1 MKAKWVRLT
10 GTFFLVC
17 VAGILIGKALIG
29 QEKEDRT
36 LLSHEQM
43 TAIINEVSGERA
55 LHHVLEL
62 VPYQFVRPPSE
73 YQGHFRESDKMAA
86 LAKEY
91 GFTHATVEDFPAGQH
106 WQPTVGELW
115 VTGPRA
121 EKIYD
126 VHDVPESVASTNAN
140 ADI

>member
-55 LHHVLEL
+55 MHHVLEL

-73 YQGHFRESDKMAA
+73 YQTHFREAEAMARM
-86 LAKEY
+86 AKEY
-91 GFTHATVEDFPAGQH
+91 GFSNVAIED
-106 WQPTVGELW
+106 
-115 VTGPRA
+115 
-121 EKIYD
+121 
-126 VHDVPESVASTNAN
+126 
-140 ADI
+140 